1 MRNWT
6 KKALVLLSLFILSLC
21 YEYSD
26 EDDFRN
32 SIDFDVDRSDYVDPF
47 DMFNYDPIALRHAG
61 RKLKQNIEKD
71 TVGPFDM
78 FNYESNNPHDQRKK
92 KNNVCKE
99 NVLCGERPFL
109 KRFLQIL
116 SYTMQLE
123 VCNSTTFIIF

>member
-1 MRNWT
+1 MRNWI

-71 TVGPFDM
+71 TVG
-78 FNYESNNPHDQRKK
+78 HDQREK

-109 KRFLQIL
+109 KRFLRIL